1 MRFRCAVLCHPSRAT
16 KSPAT
21 SGAVQ
26 QGSLDPRNKRRAE
39 PNSTLRS
46 CVNHRPSSGRIAAGR
61 APVALLEWTDTVEII
76 PSGRR
81 PIGERGR
88 MGKGNTKNLVLFV
101 AVCMLII
108 FGWNYLEKT
117 FWPPPKP
124 TPKQVRKDVRKY
136 IGFMGGAVAVAPLAT
151 SEEATKADGID
162 EFHKAAKAQAD
173 AKPKPPPKP
182 VAPKPNPEFVEL
194 GNKDFFLQV
203 RLTNIGAAVDRVIL
217 THFKHADEM
226 GLWDKTHDRL
236 NLIRSAGD
244 R

>member
-1 MRFRCAVLCHPSRAT
+1 
-16 KSPAT
+16 
-21 SGAVQ
+21 
-26 QGSLDPRNKRRAE
+26 
-39 PNSTLRS
+39 
-46 CVNHRPSSGRIAAGR
+46 
-61 APVALLEWTDTVEII
+61 
-76 PSGRR
+76 
-81 PIGERGR
+81 

-124 TPKQVRKDVRKY
+124 TPQQVRKDVRKY

-151 SEEATKADGID
+151 SEEASQADGID
-162 EFHKAAKAQAD
+162 EFHKVAKAQGD

-182 VAPKPNPEFVEL
+182 AAPKLSPDFVEL

-203 RLTNIGAAVDRVIL
+203 RFTNIGAAVDRVIL
-217 THFKHADEM
+217 TQFKHADEM

-236 NLIRSAGD
+236 NLIRPAGD
-244 R
+244 RTPFEDQFAHPDDDLGSFLLYHYSRHGDDRPVDTLGSQAWKLEFTSNQPDADSHEVR